1 MKKLL
6 KISVLSFV
14 LLVLALSVNAQKFGH
29 LNSGNLLVQ
38 LPETKVADDQLKVYQ
53 DSLVTIGEEKAMK
66 LEEEFNAFALEY
78 RQGNIPPATA
88 QKKQA
93 EFQQKE
99 AELEALE
106 EEIVGLVSAKR
117 EELIGPILEKVQAA
131 INEVGKEGGY
141 TMIFDTS
148 IFNTILFNLEDDD
161 IEPKVKAKLG
171 LE

>member
-1 MKKLL
+1 MLTVVAVSL
-6 KISVLSFV
+6 
-14 LLVLALSVNAQKFGH
+14 NAQKFGH

-38 LPETKVADDQLKVYQ
+38 LPETKIADDRLKIFQ

-66 LEEEFNAFALEY
+66 LEEEFTAFAKEY
-78 RQGNIPPATA
+78 REGNIPPATA

-117 EELIGPILEKVQAA
+117 EELIGPILEKVQDV

-148 IFNTILFNLEDDD
+148 IFNTILFNQEADD

-171 LE
+171 LK

>member
-6 KISVLSFV
+6 KVSILSSF
-14 LLVLALSVNAQKFGH
+14 LLITAVSLNAQKFGH

-38 LPETKVADDQLKVYQ
+38 MPETAAADAKLKVFQ
-53 DSLVTIGEEKAMK
+53 DSLVAGGESKAKK
-66 LEEEFNAFALEY
+66 LEEEFNAFVIEY

-99 AELEALE
+99 AELAQLE
-106 EEIVGLVSAKR
+106 EEIMEQVDLKR
-117 EELIGPILEKVQAA
+117 EELIGPILEKVQVA

-148 IFNTILFNLEDDD
+148 IFNTILFAQDSDD
-161 IEPKVKAKLG
+161 IEPLVKAKLG
-171 LE
+171 IE